1 MGTLVPTL
9 TLTDTSTF
17 SDEISFSVTDTLT
30 TGAPSQSL
38 TKVAIAASGG
48 SATTLVASGAGNQYV
63 FIRHTGYQSDGSTAT
78 TNQLAIEIGGNTD
91 LLRLSAEEWC
101 WFTSKSDE
109 AIEALSSSSQTIL
122 VEYAYWTQ
130 G

>member
-1 MGTLVPTL
+1 MALIPTL
-9 TLTDTSTF
+9 SIKDSTTF
-17 SDEISFSVTDTLT
+17 SDEINFSVTDSLT

-48 SATTLVASGAGNQYV
+48 SASTLVAAGSANQYV
-63 FIRHTGYQSDGSTAT
+63 FIRHTGYQSDGTTAT

-130 G
+130 A

>member
-1 MGTLVPTL
+1 MVLVPTL
-9 TLTDTSTF
+9 TLTDSTTF
-17 SDEISFSVTDTLT
+17 SDSISFSVTDSLT
-30 TGAPSQSL
+30 TAAPSQSL
-38 TKVAIAASGG
+38 TKVAIAVSGG

-78 TNQLAIEIGGNTD
+78 TNQLAIALGGNAD
-91 LLRLSAEEWC
+91 MLRLSANEWC

-109 AIEALSSSSQTIL
+109 AITALSSSSQTIL
-122 VEYAYWTQ
+122 IEYAYWTQ